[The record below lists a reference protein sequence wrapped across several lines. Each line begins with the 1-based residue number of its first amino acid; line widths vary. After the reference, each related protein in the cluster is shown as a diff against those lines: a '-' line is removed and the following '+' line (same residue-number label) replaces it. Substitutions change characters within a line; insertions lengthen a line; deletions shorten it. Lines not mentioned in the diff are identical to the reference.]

1 VARLREEFGAAVLI
15 VHHTGWDGARER
27 GHSAQRGA
35 ADTVMLLERAHKDDS
50 LTRDPVRLRCLKQ
63 KDAAEFEDIDV
74 IAQPVPLGNDPDGK
88 PQSSFVLTLTGA
100 DRPLSTEEN
109 DMTTKEQEYR
119 TTIEDTLGFVC
130 EGPVGPEELRRLTGI
145 PNGTFYALLPKL
157 VGEGRIAAEG
167 KRTKRYGPRAEVRE
181 ILARLRAREG
191 NETTAGDETLQ

>member
-130 EGPVGPEELRRLTGI
+130 EGPVGPEELRRLRASARS
-145 PNGTFYALLPKL
+145 GTAR
-157 VGEGRIAAEG
+157 GRRSVKSSPG
-167 KRTKRYGPRAEVRE
+167 FG
-181 ILARLRAREG
+181 RARG
-191 NETTAGDETLQ
+191 TRRPPATRRCSSSDS